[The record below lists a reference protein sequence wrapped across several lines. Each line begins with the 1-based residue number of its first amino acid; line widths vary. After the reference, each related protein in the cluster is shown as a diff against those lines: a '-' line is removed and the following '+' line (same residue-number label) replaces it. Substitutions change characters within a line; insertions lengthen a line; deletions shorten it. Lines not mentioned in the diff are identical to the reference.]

1 MFPRPPYKSIQK
13 NAALRRF
20 FFTRL
25 LAGNT
30 LFIGR
35 LNESRISGSALHS
48 SAELLSE
55 VREYLLFL
63 TRDLHLSQ
71 PELLRGILLRKL
83 AEIS

>member
-1 MFPRPPYKSIQK
+1 MLPPTSVQIHKK

-20 FFTRL
+20 FII
-25 LAGNT
+25 GHT

-35 LNESRISGSALHS
+35 LYESRISGSALHS

-55 VREYLLFL
+55 VRENLLFL

>member
-1 MFPRPPYKSIQK
+1 MLPRHPYKFIQK

-20 FFTRL
+20 FIIGRL
-25 LAGNT
+25 PGNT

-55 VREYLLFL
+55 VRENLLFL

>member
-1 MFPRPPYKSIQK
+1 MLPPTSVQIHKK
-13 NAALRRF
+13 NAALRLF
-20 FFTRL
+20 FII
-25 LAGNT
+25 GHT

-55 VREYLLFL
+55 VRENLLFL